1 MQNMKLMQKSGFT
14 RYIKKKKEKE
24 KPREISCFDKTLCPN
39 LSKIKIE
46 SKGKQK
52 PKSMN
57 TH

>member
-1 MQNMKLMQKSGFT
+1 MKLMQKSGFT